1 MSALLGDQ
9 CKHGCHKKTRKY
21 WFRQKRYVVYKSWLL
36 IKCKFAVWIFFGEV
50 KLNNAVNVLNKA

>member
-9 CKHGCHKKTRKY
+9 CKHDGCHTKTGNSKY

-36 IKCKFAVWIFFGEV
+36 SVNLQFDFFLEE
-50 KLNNAVNVLNKA
+50 LS

>member
-36 IKCKFAVWIFFGEV
+36 SVNLQLNF
-50 KLNNAVNVLNKA
+50 LNNAVNVLNKS

>member
-9 CKHGCHKKTRKY
+9 CKHGCHKKTRKSKY

-36 IKCKFAVWIFFGEV
+36 SVNLQFEFFLE
-50 KLNNAVNVLNKA
+50 KLS